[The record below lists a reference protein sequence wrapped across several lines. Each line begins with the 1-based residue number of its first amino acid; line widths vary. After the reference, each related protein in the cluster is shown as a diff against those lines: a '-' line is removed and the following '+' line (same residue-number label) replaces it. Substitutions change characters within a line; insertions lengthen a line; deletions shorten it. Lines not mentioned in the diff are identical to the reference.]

1 LSALR
6 IRAAHPADA
15 HPIARVHV
23 QAWHESYRGLI
34 ADTTIAAL
42 SVEHSGR
49 MWADILAQ
57 DQQTS
62 VVLVVERASEHGHEI
77 VGFGSAGTARGAA
90 LGATGEIM
98 AIYLLDGVKRRGLGR
113 SLLTE
118 LLHALAARDH
128 RSAGLWVLADNHG
141 TRRFYETL
149 GGRMGATRESDDSH
163 VQMREIAYV
172 WDDLTEFSRATM
184 RGRG

>member
-34 ADTTIAAL
+34 PDAAIAAL
-42 SVEHSGR
+42 SVERSGR

-62 VVLVVERASEHGHEI
+62 VVLVVERASDHNHDHEI
-77 VGFGSAGTARGAA
+77 VAFGSAGTARGPA

-98 AIYLLDGVKRRGLGR
+98 AIYLLDAVKRRGLGR
-113 SLLTE
+113 SLLTQ

-128 RSAGLWVLADNHG
+128 RSAGLWVLVDNYG

-172 WDDLTEFSRATM
+172 WDDLTEFSREL
-184 RGRG
+184 